1 MDGPVSGP
9 SSSVRRRPTLRVATH
24 LAPGVLPAYALAA
37 RRLGERLDRPAELVV
52 AADYRRCAA
61 DVDHVCFVCSV
72 PFLLLADA
80 GLIRMELLAAPV
92 LRGRRYGGAPVYYS
106 DVVVRAD
113 AGLRRFDDLRG
124 RRWAYNEPYSHSG
137 YIVVLH
143 HLAGL
148 RRPEEFLVDRVESG
162 FHDESLRM
170 VLDGRADWSAIDT
183 QVLEIWLRQH
193 ASIRKR
199 LRVVERL
206 GPSTIQPVV
215 ASSRRLG
222 RRDRAALRDE
232 LTSIHRDPLARTVLA
247 GAGIHRFVAVGDA
260 DYDDIRRKLATV
272 IEAGLLS
279 HDWRSSW
286 DALAAARRV
295 ERVSRPRSP
304 ERAGARPRARHRPGH
319 PRTSAPPPSPRR
331 S

>member
-1 MDGPVSGP
+1 MDGFDSGP
-9 SSSVRRRPTLRVATH
+9 SSAVGRRPTLRVATH
-24 LAPGVLPAYALAA
+24 LAPGVLPAYALIA
-37 RRLGERLDRPAELVV
+37 RRLGELLERPAELVV

-113 AGLRRFDDLRG
+113 AGMRCFDDLRG

-143 HLAGL
+143 HLAGQ
-148 RRPEEFLVDRVESG
+148 RRPEEFLVDQVESG

-183 QVLEIWLRQH
+183 QVLEIWLRQDP
-193 ASIRKR
+193 SIRKR
-199 LRVVERL
+199 LRVVGRL

-215 ASSRRLG
+215 ISSRRLC
-222 RRDRAALRDE
+222 RRDRETLRGGV
-232 LTSIHRDPLARTVLA
+232 TTVHRDPLVREVLA
-247 GAGIHRFVAVGDA
+247 GAGIDRFVPVGDA

-272 IEAGLLS
+272 MEAGLLPP
-279 HDWRSSW
+279 DWRSGW
-286 DALAAARRV
+286 DALAAVRRV
-295 ERVSRPRSP
+295 ERVSGPRSP
-304 ERAGARPRARHRPGH
+304 QRAPARPRERHRPQPGH
-319 PRTSAPPPSPRR
+319 PRR
-331 S
+331 